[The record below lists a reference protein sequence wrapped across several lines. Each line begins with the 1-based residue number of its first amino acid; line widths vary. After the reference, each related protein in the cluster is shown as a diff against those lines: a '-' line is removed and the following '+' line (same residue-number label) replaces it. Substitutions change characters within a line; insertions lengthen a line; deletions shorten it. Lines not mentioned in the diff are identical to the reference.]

1 MESKKIFEIL
11 FDFEKDKNESI
22 LLEELK
28 KIYEEEI
35 KCSFD
40 SPDTKKK
47 SYKKVKNFNKKIYKF
62 F

>member
-40 SPDTKKK
+40 SPDTKR
-47 SYKKVKNFNKKIYKF
+47 NIYKNVYKYI
-62 F
+62 